1 MFPRKKFAFFELFIY
16 LFCGL
21 SACLLGYIGN
31 NGEPF
36 ALAFLFACGGA
47 GVSLMPCIIGIAFFC
62 LFFSNATVFYVMA
75 GQTAALA
82 LCIGLCRRYTKN
94 KSLQQLFSFIT
105 LCAALVAFIFIS
117 PFQEYPTFNV
127 LEWSMTALT
136 QKVIIA
142 CAILLLAAMFTI
154 ALKALLHKFLK
165 CRFRGDELIFSAV
178 LYVAVSVGF
187 CRFFGFNAYMGAS
200 FFLILLFT
208 QVTKDSSALV
218 FACLV
223 GFPAWIVVG
232 ASIERFIFYALAILF
247 FIKYGRIS
255 GVCAFLTTFF
265 LYGFFDGIYAY
276 PTELLTEQ
284 LLSAVIPAL
293 LFICTPAP
301 FLRLLEN
308 ELIFYRE
315 KHLSRIAINRNRS
328 AIGEKLFEISA
339 VFKEIQTTFSTL
351 GTTQAE
357 EGAKEYIRSCV
368 IESVCKTCTQCAV
381 CMKNNVPALLDK
393 IIDIGCLKGKVS
405 IMDTPATLTK
415 LCNRQSDLLHA
426 INRQIGD
433 YTKYMLEVE
442 NAASGR
448 ALLAN
453 QALGV
458 SEILRNIALE
468 QSKPLTIYSEK
479 ERALSTALL
488 KAGIVCSEVL
498 IFGEE
503 EQFTVSLVSF
513 GKTDVK
519 RIAAIASAL
528 FEIPMI
534 ISERI
539 ALSQDKFCCILRKK
553 PLYDAAFGISSSAKQ
568 GETACGDTHS
578 VIRID
583 ERTFMVALSDGMG
596 SGEYAKQVS
605 ECTISLLESFY
616 KAKMPSSLVLST
628 INKLL
633 SFSREE
639 TFACVDIAVMH
650 LDFARADIVK
660 IGSPMGFILSN
671 TTLKILDNSSL
682 PLGILESVHPET
694 NSYPLQENDVLLFL
708 SDGVTDAFHSTTDLY
723 ETLSILPRSNPQE
736 LADAL
741 LNKAIDA
748 YGGIAKDDMTAI
760 AVRLFKSI

>member
-1 MFPRKKFAFFELFIY
+1 MFP
-16 LFCGL
+16 
-21 SACLLGYIGN
+21 
-31 NGEPF
+31 
-36 ALAFLFACGGA
+36 
-47 GVSLMPCIIGIAFFC
+47 
-62 LFFSNATVFYVMA
+62 
-75 GQTAALA
+75 
-82 LCIGLCRRYTKN
+82 
-94 KSLQQLFSFIT
+94 
-105 LCAALVAFIFIS
+105 IFDWTMDAI
-117 PFQEYPTFNV
+117 
-127 LEWSMTALT
+127 T
-136 QKVIIA
+136 QKITIA
-142 CAILLLAAMFTI
+142 CAILLLAAMFTV

-165 CRFRGDELIFSAV
+165 CRFRGEELIFSAV
-178 LYVAVSVGF
+178 LYVAVGIGF
-187 CRFFGFNAYMGAS
+187 CRFFGFNAYMGAA
-200 FFLILLFT
+200 FFLILLFS
-208 QVTKDSSALV
+208 QVTKDSSTLV
-218 FACLV
+218 FSFLV
-223 GFPAWIVVG
+223 SLPAWVIANV
-232 ASIERFIFYALAILF
+232 SIERFFLYALAICF
-247 FIKYGRIS
+247 FIRFGRVS
-255 GVCAFLTTFF
+255 GICAFLTVFF
-265 LYGFFDGIYAY
+265 CYGFFDGIYTY
-276 PTELLTEQ
+276 PTDMLTAHI
-284 LLSAVIPAL
+284 LSAVIPSL
-293 LFICTPAP
+293 LFICLPTA
-301 FLRLLEN
+301 FVRLLEN

-315 KHLSRIAINRNRS
+315 KHLSRIAINRNRL
-328 AIGEKLFEISA
+328 AIGEKLFEISS

-357 EGAKEYIRSCV
+357 EGAKEYIRGCV
-368 IESVCKTCTQCAV
+368 IESICKNCPQYAV
-381 CMKNNVPALLDK
+381 CMKSNVAFMIEKMVDV
-393 IIDIGCLKGKVS
+393 GCLKGK
-405 IMDTPATLTK
+405 ITLMDTPAALSK

-426 INRQIGD
+426 VNRQIGD
-433 YTKYMLEVE
+433 YTQYMIEVE
-442 NAASGR
+442 NAADGR

-468 QSKPLTIYSEK
+468 QSKPLTIYSDK
-479 ERALSTALL
+479 ERAFSTALL

-503 EQFTVSLVSF
+503 EHFTVSLVSF

-519 RIAAIASAL
+519 RIAAVASHL

-553 PLYDAAFGISSSAKQ
+553 PVYDAAFGIASSVKQ
-568 GETACGDTHS
+568 GEQACGDTHS

-616 KAKMPSSLVLST
+616 KAKMPSDLVLST

-650 LDFARADIVK
+650 LDHACADIVK
-660 IGSPMGFILSN
+660 IGSPMGFILSD

-694 NSYPLQENDVLLFL
+694 SSYQLQENDVLLFL
-708 SDGVTDAFHSTTDLY
+708 SDGITAAFHSSTDLY
-723 ETLSILPRSNPQE
+723 ETLSVLPRSNPQE

-741 LNKAIDA
+741 LNKAIDE
-748 YGGIAKDDMTAI
+748 YGGISKDDMTVL
-760 AVRLFKSI
+760 AVRLFKSAV